1 MPTSCCAIGCVVQIV
16 TEKEAMLNSTA
27 SLLMRIEET
36 FGLVPCVGKAGALR
50 SIQGYAAN
58 IFYQVIYL

>member
-1 MPTSCCAIGCVVQIV
+1 
-16 TEKEAMLNSTA
+16 MLNSTA
-27 SLLMRIEET
+27 SLLMRLEET
-36 FGLVPCVGKAGALR
+36 FGLVPCVVKTGALR

>member
-1 MPTSCCAIGCVVQIV
+1 MPTSCCAIGCANRYRKGSNVKFYRFPTDALRRDLWVSASVVK
-16 TEKEAMLNSTA
+16 T
-27 SLLMRIEET
+27 
-36 FGLVPCVGKAGALR
+36 GALR